1 MRRLIQQCWNSF
13 QAIKHYPFVVPN
25 SIPILWFGDMK
36 LFMKSD
42 LRIVTVGLNP
52 SNIEFLSSRNS
63 NNYSVSYRFP
73 KVINLV
79 GKNKLSLN
87 DILVYENTMNEYFT
101 NQLNGKP
108 TWYRTWFSNNESA
121 LHGLDASYY
130 NSGDFRRTAIHI
142 DLWTPVATD
151 KWKHLTNNQR
161 NILHNNVGY
170 SFQQMLARIDPHVI
184 ITCVNSGFIK
194 KYFSDTNG
202 LPCVP
207 SNAAFDYQK
216 RDANGRSYAY
226 IRAFRLLNGQVLIW
240 GRNGNTPFAR
250 LNQKM
255 DIIPQI
261 QKIRTLLRIP

>member
-1 MRRLIQQCWNSF
+1 M
-13 QAIKHYPFVVPN
+13 
-25 SIPILWFGDMK
+25 
-36 LFMKSD
+36 
-42 LRIVTVGLNP
+42 
-52 SNIEFLSSRNS
+52 
-63 NNYSVSYRFP
+63 
-73 KVINLV
+73 
-79 GKNKLSLN
+79 
-87 DILVYENTMNEYFT
+87 
-101 NQLNGKP
+101 
-108 TWYRTWFSNNESA
+108 
-121 LHGLDASYY
+121 
-130 NSGDFRRTAIHI
+130 
-142 DLWTPVATD
+142 
-151 KWKHLTNNQR
+151 
-161 NILHNNVGY
+161 
-170 SFQQMLARIDPHVI
+170 
-184 ITCVNSGFIK
+184 NSGFIK